1 MHTRKVKSCIRGVF
15 RSIPRSIIINFGD
28 SSSPNEPGSPL
39 EIPPDIDCRCVD
51 DIEGP
56 KPWQFFL
63 SWKKEQ
69 MVKIQQRSV
78 LHQICVLIFF
88 YHGNRTYIA
97 ITCIWT
103 LMASSEFSFDAILAN
118 IVGYWPNNP
127 QTFPSF
133 SPMETRH
140 ISLILTQFKNPY

>member
-1 MHTRKVKSCIRGVF
+1 MANHPLQTIRDRHSKYPLILIDDVL
-15 RSIPRSIIINFGD
+15 IILRILSLGYFF
-28 SSSPNEPGSPL
+28 SANE
-39 EIPPDIDCRCVD
+39 
-51 DIEGP
+51 
-56 KPWQFFL
+56 
-63 SWKKEQ
+63 KEQ
-69 MVKIQQRSV
+69 MFKIQQRSV

-88 YHGNRTYIA
+88 YHGNRPYIA

-133 SPMETRH
+133 SPVKTRH
-140 ISLILTQFKNPY
+140 ILWKLTQFEKIILQPVWHTDFKLFD